1 MWIFSRH
8 QAEVEQ
14 TRHQQDNADQQVL
27 ESEIRKENTKKLVEH
42 SRYVTQNLRKE
53 INKNGWTEL
62 LQEAM
67 GGRTKDA

>member
-1 MWIFSRH
+1 MWILSRH
-8 QAEVEQ
+8 RAELEQ
-14 TRHQQDNADQQVL
+14 TNHQQTNAEKQAR
-27 ESEIRKENTKKLVEH
+27 EAEARKIAAGQLVEY
-42 SRYVTQNLRKE
+42 SRNVTQGLRKE